1 MLERIILEAYE
12 YENNLPPV
20 KQRSTTGW
28 WPHYDKDYPD
38 EPVEH
43 RGSLEAFE
51 FMMLLPLTP
60 HQRRVIASFCGTGVK
75 VSELEAMRV
84 YPATSRQEY
93 NEILDSVE
101 RCCPHTIKRIAQMFT
116 SFRV

>member
-12 YENNLPPV
+12 YENHLPPV
-20 KQRSTTGW
+20 KQKSTTGW

-43 RGSLEAFE
+43 YGSLEAFE
-51 FMMLLPLTP
+51 FLMLLPLNP
-60 HQRRVIASFCGTGVK
+60 HQRKVIASFCGTGVK
-75 VSELEAMRV
+75 VTEAEALKKYSR
-84 YPATSRQEY
+84 ATREEY
-93 NEILDSVE
+93 NEILECIE

-116 SFRV
+116 TH